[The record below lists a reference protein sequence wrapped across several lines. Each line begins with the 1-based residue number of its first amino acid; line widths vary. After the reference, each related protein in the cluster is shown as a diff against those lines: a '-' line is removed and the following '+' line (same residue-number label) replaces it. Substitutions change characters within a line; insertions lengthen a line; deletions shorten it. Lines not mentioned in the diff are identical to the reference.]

1 MNIKVL
7 EKTKGCMP
15 EIIKEGDWIDLKTA
29 RKIEL
34 KAPAVEGEGFSTALI
49 PLGIAMKLPKGYEAH
64 VLPRSSTFKKY
75 GIIMTNSQG
84 IIDNSYCGN
93 DDEWKFPAMAFK
105 EIVIPKGTRIAQF
118 RIVLSQKATIWQKIK
133 HMFSSHIKL
142 QKVESL
148 SWNNRGGFGST
159 GDTAYTTKA
168 GTKTKG
174 KKGTPQGKK
183 NK

>member
-15 EIIKEGDWIDLKTA
+15 EIINEGDWIDLKTA

-34 KAPAVEGEGFSTALI
+34 KAPVVEGTGFSTALI

-93 DDEWKFPAMAFK
+93 DDEWKFSAMAFK
-105 EIVIPKGTRIAQF
+105 DVVIPKGTRIAQF

-133 HMFSSHIKL
+133 HIFSCGIKL
-142 QKVESL
+142 HKVDNLCYS
-148 SWNNRGGFGST
+148 SRGGFGST
-159 GDTAYTTKA
+159 GEAAFTTKPEN
-168 GTKTKG
+168 KIKG
-174 KKGTPQGKK
+174 KKKVSQGNKK
-183 NK
+183 

>member
-1 MNIKVL
+1 
-7 EKTKGCMP
+7 
-15 EIIKEGDWIDLKTA
+15 
-29 RKIEL
+29 
-34 KAPAVEGEGFSTALI
+34 
-49 PLGIAMKLPKGYEAH
+49 
-64 VLPRSSTFKKY
+64 
-75 GIIMTNSQG
+75 MTNSQG

-133 HMFSSHIKL
+133 HMFSSRIKL

-159 GDTAYTTKA
+159 GDTVYTTKA